1 MELNNILGN
10 FRKVDTNWFPIVPE
24 ADVAIEV
31 RSPKYWIDE
40 YAKLMNKYNGDIKTK
55 EVKAIRGGNRRVAIN
70 KPTETKIE
78 NSEELEKQLSEDT
91 KKFLIDNVITNWK
104 NIELNGEQVEYSK
117 ENAEKVFDLSR
128 DGVSDLLTSLILV
141 ALDINNFTEANS
153 YNPEDEESVKK

>member
-31 RSPKYWIDE
+31 RSPKHWIDE

-55 EVKAIRGGNRRVAIN
+55 EVKAIRGGNRRVTIN

-91 KKFLIDNVITNWK
+91 KRFLIDNVITNWR

-117 ENAEKVFDLSR
+117 ENAEKVFDLSKK
-128 DGVSDLLTSLILV
+128 GVSDLLTSLILV

>member
-40 YAKLMNKYNGDIKTK
+40 YAKLMSKYNGNIKTK
-55 EVKAIRGGNRRVAIN
+55 EVKAIGGGNRRVTIN

-117 ENAEKVFDLSR
+117 ENAEKVFDLSKK
-128 DGVSDLLTSLILV
+128 GVSDLLTSLILV

-153 YNPEDEESVKK
+153 YNPADEESVKK

>member
-24 ADVAIEV
+24 ADVAVEL

-55 EVKAIRGGNRRVAIN
+55 EVKAIRGGNRRVTIN

-104 NIELNGEQVEYSK
+104 NIELDGEQVEYSK
-117 ENAEKVFDLSR
+117 ENAEKVFDLSKN
-128 DGVSDLLTSLILV
+128 GVSDLLTSLILV